1 MARKKGR
8 GPGQGGTQPPR
19 PQGAGAGG
27 GGGASGGWTPLRDSI
42 RRDVEQAVAALA
54 FAERLHQKM
63 DTQRRAFLDFP
74 RVMEQLRSGAFERL
88 TNSLSRLYEGGQG
101 FDLQRFLRDLPLALA
116 QLAATDKG
124 RTQPPPVQADAA
136 APSVPAAAP
145 EPAAS
150 PEATPQPEEAASPEA
165 APPGEAAAPAEPPA
179 PAEAAPAA
187 PEPAAPNP
195 EPQTAA
201 PVSPRLELRAK
212 LLTAAPNLA
221 KAAQTYRRNVAT
233 LRRASLP
240 RRSPGPW
247 RADREVLEEA
257 RRAVEFVQKLYDA
270 YAEAWAD
277 QPLARNLGE
286 QTAAELDRFLAWTQL
301 DRYVELAVLASTSAQ
316 KPARPGQHVIS
327 APHEHAPVAPPVTE
341 ASPGAV
347 AATPDAGPAPAQDAG
362 DPTSSEA
369 LEPEVE
375 LGRD

>member
-1 MARKKGR
+1 VARKKGR
-8 GPGQGGTQPPR
+8 GPGQGGTQPQR
-19 PQGAGAGG
+19 PQGGGAGASAGAG
-27 GGGASGGWTPLRDSI
+27 GGWTPLRDSI

-63 DTQRRAFLDFP
+63 ETQRRAFLDFP
-74 RVMEQLRSGAFERL
+74 RVMEQLRGGAFERL
-88 TNSLSRLYEGGQG
+88 TNALSRLYEGGQG
-101 FDLQRFLRDLPLALA
+101 FDLLRFLRDLPLALA
-116 QLAATDKG
+116 QLAATDKN
-124 RTQPPPVQADAA
+124 RTQPPPPQADAS
-136 APSVPAAAP
+136 APS
-145 EPAAS
+145 
-150 PEATPQPEEAASPEA
+150 T
-165 APPGEAAAPAEPPA
+165 PAEPAPA
-179 PAEAAPAA
+179 SPPPAEAAPASA
-187 PEPAAPNP
+187 AAESAPATEAAPSSPEPSNANANPNP
-195 EPQTAA
+195 EPQTS
-201 PVSPRLELRAK
+201 PVSPRLELRSK

-277 QPLARNLGE
+277 QPLTRNLAD

-301 DRYVELAVLASTSAQ
+301 DRYVELAVLASTSAH
-316 KPARPGQHVIS
+316 KPAKPGQQVIS
-327 APHEHAPVAPPVTE
+327 APHEHPPVAPPITE

-347 AATPDAGPAPAQDAG
+347 EAAADPGPAAEEKAEEPG
-362 DPTSSEA
+362 MPEPS
-369 LEPEVE
+369 EPEVE